1 VKEAAVRTA
10 EDPVLR
16 AAMLRALAA
25 SAEVHG
31 TTSPNPPVAC
41 VVLDASGAVAGVGAT
56 HPAGGPH
63 AEVVALRAAG
73 DRARGGTAVVTL
85 EPCSHH
91 GRTPPC
97 ADALVAA
104 GVVRVVYAVA
114 DPSPPAAGGAAV
126 LRAAGVEVVGGVAA
140 SEVAR
145 GPLRAWLHTARTG
158 LPHVTWKFA
167 ASLDGRSAAADG
179 TSQWISSAVSR
190 AEVHRVRR
198 TVDAIVVGR
207 GTVLADD
214 PRLTARAEDGSP
226 LGHQPLRVV
235 VGTGDLPAGARVRD
249 GTAPTLHLRTRDPHA
264 VLAALAEREVV
275 DVLLEG
281 GPRLAGA
288 FLAAGCVHRV
298 LAYLAPKLLG
308 AGPAALG
315 AAGVATITE
324 ALCLDVEEVT
334 MSGPDVRV
342 SGVPLGAKPVDE
354 DLTGR
359 AVGRAR
365 ADDA

>member
-1 VKEAAVRTA
+1 MRTA

-16 AAMLRALAA
+16 AAMLRALAV

-41 VVLDASGAVAGVGAT
+41 VVLDAAGEVAGVGAT
-56 HPAGGPH
+56 RPPGGPH
-63 AEVVALRAAG
+63 AEVVALHEAG
-73 DRARGGTAVVTL
+73 ARARGGTAVVTL

-97 ADALVAA
+97 TEALLAA
-104 GVVRVVYAVA
+104 GVRRVGYAVA
-114 DPSPPAAGGAAV
+114 DPSPPAAGGADV
-126 LRAAGVEVVGGVAA
+126 LRAAGVEVVDGVAA
-140 SEVAR
+140 AEVAR
-145 GPLRAWLHTARTG
+145 GPLRAWLHAAGTG
-158 LPHVTWKFA
+158 LPHVTWKVA
-167 ASLDGRSAAADG
+167 ASLDGRVAAADG
-179 TSQWISSAVSR
+179 TSRWISSPESR
-190 AEVHRVRR
+190 AEVHRIRR

-214 PRLTARAEDGSP
+214 PQLTARAEDGTP
-226 LGHQPLRVV
+226 LDRQPLRVV
-235 VGTGDLPAGARVRD
+235 VGTGELPAGARIGD
-249 GTAPTLHLRTRDPHA
+249 DAAPTLHLRTRDPHA
-264 VLAALAEREVV
+264 VLAALAERGVV

-308 AGPAALG
+308 AGPVAL
-315 AAGVATITE
+315 ADAGVATITE

-342 SGVPLGAKPVDE
+342 SAVPVGVKPVRDE
-354 DLTGR
+354 LAGR
-359 AVGRAR
+359 AVGRPH
-365 ADDA
+365 ADNA